1 MTESEHVVRTKRGGL
16 ITNPPLARFLFEDTR
31 FAWFWLIVRV
41 LLGIAWI
48 DASLHKLSSPAWM
61 QTGDALKGFWQNA
74 VGVGATAKTSI
85 AFDWYRGFIQSL
97 LDSGS
102 YVWFAK
108 LVAVGEFTIGV
119 CLILGLFTG
128 IAAFLGGFM
137 NWNFLMAGSAS
148 TNPLLFLAAILL
160 ILAWKTA
167 GFWGLDRFLL
177 PALGTP
183 WGREITETTVT
194 GEDRMTTAA

>member
-1 MTESEHVVRTKRGGL
+1 MEEEVMTDKQHVVRTTRGGL

-85 AFDWYRGFIQSL
+85 AFDWYRGFIQGM
-97 LDSGS
+97 LDAGS

-108 LVAVGEFTIGV
+108 LVAVGEFAIGI
-119 CLILGLFTG
+119 CLILGIFTG
-128 IAAFLGGFM
+128 VAAFFGGFM
-137 NWNFLMAGSAS
+137 NWNF
-148 TNPLLFLAAILL
+148 
-160 ILAWKTA
+160 
-167 GFWGLDRFLL
+167 
-177 PALGTP
+177 
-183 WGREITETTVT
+183 
-194 GEDRMTTAA
+194 